1 MGSNVSYSA
10 KERGENLSEPLILTL
25 QLDAESSRFFG
36 EQRRLY
42 FPKERNFLEAHL
54 TLFHHLPPQHL
65 EEIQQE
71 ITALCQKQ
79 ERILLEVTEVRL
91 MGRGVAYKLE
101 SDVLQQLHRHL
112 QLQWQPWLTPQDRQK
127 LWPHVTVQ
135 NKVAPAQAKELRQHL
150 TATFEPFTAIGV
162 GLQLWAYQGGPWQ
175 WLSSYPF
182 QKSDL

>member
-1 MGSNVSYSA
+1 MGSNVSCVV
-10 KERGENLSEPLILTL
+10 KERGENLSKPLILTL
-25 QLDAESSRFFG
+25 ELDAESSRFFN
-36 EQRRLY
+36 EQRHLY

-71 ITALCQKQ
+71 ITQLCRQK
-79 ERILLEVTEVRL
+79 ESILMQVPEVRL

-101 SDVLQQLHRHL
+101 SETLQQLHRHL
-112 QLQWQPWLTPQDRQK
+112 QKLWQPWLTPQDSQK

-135 NKVAPAQAKELRQHL
+135 NKVAPDKARELHQHL
-150 TATFEPFTAIGV
+150 NVTFKPFAATGV

>member
-25 QLDAESSRFFG
+25 QLDAESSLFFNK
-36 EQRRLY
+36 QRRLY

-54 TLFHHLPPQHL
+54 TLFHHLPPQHR
-65 EEIQQE
+65 EEIEQE

-79 ERILLEVTEVRL
+79 ESILLQVAEVRL
-91 MGRGVAYKLE
+91 IGRGVAYKLE
-101 SDVLQQLHRHL
+101 SEVLQRLHRHL
-112 QLQWQPWLTPQDRQK
+112 QLKWQPWLTPQDRQK

-135 NKVAPAQAKELRQHL
+135 NKVTPAQAKELHQHL
-150 TATFEPFTAIGV
+150 SATFAPFTATGV

-175 WLSSYPF
+175 WLGSYPF
-182 QKSDL
+182 QQSDL